1 MKALAIAATLLLTAS
16 APAHAVYKCVVN
28 GKTVFSQTPC
38 AEDAEQIEPKVIHP
52 TDEQIAQQAQI
63 SQRYDKLSTGYALD
77 RQIQALEQKIS
88 AHRTELNRLR
98 ATRDRQLSALRH
110 MKNHANNNLAGA
122 TWEGALSEE
131 MQAINQKFDTDARL
145 LTDEIAALN
154 AEKSAL
160 VLEKTKLATP
170 PEH

>member
-1 MKALAIAATLLLTAS
+1 MKTLAIAAALLLTAS

-38 AEDAEQIEPKVIHP
+38 AEDAEQIELKVVRP

-63 SQRYDKLSTGYALD
+63 GQRYDKMSTGYALD
-77 RQIQALEQKIS
+77 RQIQTLEQKIG
-88 AHRTELNRLR
+88 ARRAELDRLR
-98 ATRDRQLSALRH
+98 ATRDRQLSALRR
-110 MKNHANNNLAGA
+110 MKDHANNNLAGA
-122 TWEGALSEE
+122 TWEGSLSDE

-160 VLEKTKLATP
+160 VIEKTKLKSA